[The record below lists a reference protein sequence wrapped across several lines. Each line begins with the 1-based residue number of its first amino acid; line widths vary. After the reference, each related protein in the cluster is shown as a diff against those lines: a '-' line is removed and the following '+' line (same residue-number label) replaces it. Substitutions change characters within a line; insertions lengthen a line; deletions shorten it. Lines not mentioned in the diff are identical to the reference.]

1 MTRLLDLSSLTPLE
15 VYLLNLIW
23 LVTLFSALAIV
34 GARLT
39 SRRAI
44 GTKCHLLTWGLI
56 LIVIAPFGAE
66 ASRRWFGDTS
76 SFVRDKTARMTR
88 PSAESAA
95 QSLNSPADL
104 APNDGNVIGTGA
116 NAMAI
121 PDRDAAKSREPWGV
135 WIASV
140 WLLGVAFQLVR
151 TGKRII
157 RTRQFRSTLGEA
169 DSRMRGVVADASR
182 RLGMAGC
189 PGVRVTTAN
198 VAPHTL
204 GILRPLVVFPTSVN
218 AMSDAALRAI
228 AIHEV
233 AHLKSRHHW
242 LIPIQVFANCVF
254 YWHPLVLITL
264 RRLDAVMERACDAH
278 VVEIEDDPRTLAHA
292 IVAIAERIVGVET
305 PGLAMVRHP
314 SDLERRVAA
323 LVAPKGDP
331 MRIET
336 SRRSVA
342 ALSALSIL
350 AGCAAIAGAARS
362 PIEEPPQQRTRPGQ
376 TVVRSSGPGPRG
388 VEEIPVQPP
397 RVIEYDNGIPPTIIY
412 PPSRASSKFL
422 DGIAVDEGVS
432 WQGAKAYIGLL
443 PYVIVENDETKTLR
457 WKKSTSAFYDT
468 LTFRNVAEKDSA
480 PRWTVRLRNSQISDP
495 QTDAYFDLRTGE
507 EVRLPEQ
514 ENRPEGT
521 MAAPLRVWSG
531 ATAVNDQGVHTLVA
545 DQATW
550 KKVRETLFGDL
561 ADAAAPGLDDIDF
574 DRNFLVVL
582 SSGRSRNC
590 NGISCASAYFQ
601 KDGVLLRT
609 RLHTYQS
616 AAVIRHVDKA
626 PTPGNIEVELEEPPI
641 VERPYGLFL
650 FPRSAGD
657 RVVVEGNAQH
667 YIGGPP
673 LWKRRHVFDVPEA
686 STPRR

>member
-1 MTRLLDLSSLTPLE
+1 MTRLLDLSSLTSLE
-15 VYLLNLIW
+15 VYLLNLAW
-23 LVTLFSALAIV
+23 LVTLFGALAIV
-34 GARLT
+34 GERLAP
-39 SRRAI
+39 RRAI
-44 GTKCHLLTWGLI
+44 GARCHLLTWGLI
-56 LIVIAPFGAE
+56 LIVMAPIGAE
-66 ASRRWFGDTS
+66 ASRRWFGGASTRLADSPPLKRQATDT
-76 SFVRDKTARMTR
+76 
-88 PSAESAA
+88 AA
-95 QSLNSPADL
+95 QLLMASDGP
-104 APNDGNVIGTGA
+104 APNGEDPIGTLS
-116 NAMAI
+116 NADAT
-121 PDRDAAKSREPWGV
+121 PARDAVTTRRPWGV
-135 WIASV
+135 WIAIV
-140 WLLGVAFQLVR
+140 WLMGVAIQAVR
-151 TGKRII
+151 TWMRIA
-157 RTRQFRSTLGEA
+157 RAHRLRSTYDEEA
-169 DSRMRGVVADASR
+169 NGRMRGAVVDASR
-182 RLGMAGC
+182 RLGLVEI
-189 PGVRVTTAN
+189 PEVRVTSAN

-204 GILRPLVVFPTSVN
+204 GFLRPLVVFPTSVN

-242 LIPIQVFANCVF
+242 LIPIQAFARCVF
-254 YWHPLVLITL
+254 YWHPLVLMTL
-264 RRLDAVMERACDAH
+264 RRLDAVMECACDAH
-278 VVEIEDDPRTLAHA
+278 VVEIQDEGRTLAHA

-305 PGLAMVRHP
+305 PGLAMVQHP

-336 SRRSVA
+336 SGRSVA

-350 AGCAAIAGAARS
+350 AGCGALAGAARS
-362 PIEEPPQQRTRPGQ
+362 PVEEAPPRQSQSGRI
-376 TVVRSSGPGPRG
+376 VVRSSAPGPRG

-443 PYVIVENDETKTLR
+443 PYVVVEDDEAKTLR
-457 WKKSTSAFYDT
+457 WKKATSAFYDT

-521 MAAPLRVWSG
+521 MATPLRVWTG
-531 ATAVNDQGVHTLVA
+531 ATAVNDQGLHTLVA

-550 KKVRETLFGDL
+550 KQVRETLFGDL
-561 ADAAAPGLDDIDF
+561 ADVAAPGLDEIDF
-574 DRNFLVVL
+574 DRNYLVVL

-609 RLHTYQS
+609 RLHTYQTG
-616 AAVIRHVDKA
+616 AIYTGVGKA
-626 PTPGNIEVELEEPPI
+626 PTPEGIEVELEEPPI

-657 RVVVEGNAQH
+657 RVVVEGNAQR
-667 YIGGPP
+667 YLGGPP
-673 LWKRRHVFDVPEA
+673 LWKRRHVFDVPK
-686 STPRR
+686 